1 MIIENNEIELIDAL
15 NDPKLKEKAFKTL
28 LNTYQERLYWHIRKL
43 VISHEDAND
52 VLQNTFIKIYRSFK
66 TFNHYSS
73 LHTWMYR
80 IAYNESMNLLNKR
93 HKKQFISSEE
103 VNKKI
108 INNLVDDVYFEGKEI
123 QIKLQKALLSLP
135 VKQRQIFQMKYFDDL
150 KFREIS
156 EILNTTVGA
165 LKASYHIAVKK
176 IEEYVVNN

>member
-1 MIIENNEIELIDAL
+1 M
-15 NDPKLKEKAFKTL
+15 
-28 LNTYQERLYWHIRKL
+28 
-43 VISHEDAND
+43 
-52 VLQNTFIKIYRSFK
+52 
-66 TFNHYSS
+66 
-73 LHTWMYR
+73 
-80 IAYNESMNLLNKR
+80 NKR